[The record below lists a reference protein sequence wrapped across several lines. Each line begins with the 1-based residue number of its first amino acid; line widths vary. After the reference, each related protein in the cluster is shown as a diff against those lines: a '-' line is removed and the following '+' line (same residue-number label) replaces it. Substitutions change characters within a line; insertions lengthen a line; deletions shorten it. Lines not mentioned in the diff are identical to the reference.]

1 MIPVKALSKVL
12 LRSKWYKENP
22 VLSLGSWYFIFFGLK
37 LKIINSVDAQERE
50 TGGGGGQSEMRRESE
65 KGRERRK
72 RRGEDKIR

>member
-22 VLSLGSWYFIFFGLK
+22 VLSLGSSYFSFFRLK

-50 TGGGGGQSEMRRESE
+50 TERESE

-72 RRGEDKIR
+72 RRGET